1 MYLIL
6 LKFLSI
12 WIPNTILDSKKKC
25 YEVISIPEITRWT
38 LGESMQAN

>member
-6 LKFLSI
+6 LKFLSV
-12 WIPNTILDSKKKC
+12 WIPNKIMGSKKKN
-25 YEVISIPEITRWT
+25 YGAISIPEIIQWT